1 MNRLLEVKG
10 LIKIYGH
17 RAVVNGVEYEVY
29 PGEIVGLLGPNGAG
43 KTTSF
48 RMTVGMITPN
58 AGKVFLDG
66 DDITNFPM
74 YQRARRGM
82 GYLAQETSIFQ
93 RLSVKDNILAILET
107 MRMRRAQRKER
118 ADQLLRELGLTRLAD
133 NKAYT
138 LSGGEKRR
146 LEIARS
152 LVTFPSI
159 LLLDEPFT
167 GIDPIAVFD
176 IQKIILGLKERG
188 IGILLTDQSVRET
201 LSITDRSYIINDG
214 LILTSGTSAQLVEDA
229 KARKFYLGERFKAE
243 DFKDEGLK
251 RGFTLKGSP

>member
-1 MNRLLEVKG
+1 MGQQIMDRLLEVKG
-10 LIKIYGH
+10 LMKIYGH
-17 RAVVNGVEYEVY
+17 RAVVNDVDFEVA

-58 AGKVFLDG
+58 AGKVLLSG
-66 DDITNFPM
+66 EDITNLPM

-93 RLSVKDNILAILET
+93 RLSVQDNILAILET
-107 MRMRRAQRKER
+107 MRMRRAER
-118 ADQLLRELGLTRLAD
+118 RAKTAELLRELGLTRLAES
-133 NKAYT
+133 KAYT

-152 LVTFPSI
+152 LVTSPSI

-167 GIDPIAVFD
+167 GVDPIAVFE
-176 IQKIILGLKERG
+176 IQKIILALKRRG
-188 IGILLTDQSVRET
+188 IGVLLTDQSVRET

-214 LILTSGTSAQLVEDA
+214 RILTSGTSEQLAKDA

-243 DFKDEGLK
+243 DFKGEGL
-251 RGFTLKGSP
+251 R

>member
-1 MNRLLEVKG
+1 MEKLLEVRG
-10 LIKIYGH
+10 LTKIYGH
-17 RAVVNGVEYEVY
+17 RAVVNGVDYEVY

-58 AGKVFLDG
+58 DGKVLLSG
-66 DDITNFPM
+66 DDITTLAM

-93 RLSVKDNILAILET
+93 RLSVKNNILAILET
-107 MRMRRAQRKER
+107 MRMSGADRKARAE
-118 ADQLLRELGLTRLAD
+118 QLLSELGLTRLAD

-152 LVTFPSI
+152 LVTSPSI

-167 GIDPIAVFD
+167 GVDPIAVFD

-214 LILTSGTSAQLVEDA
+214 TILTSGTSEQLVKDA
-229 KARKFYLGERFKAE
+229 KARTFYLGERFKAE
-243 DFKDEGLK
+243 DFKGEGL
-251 RGFTLKGSP
+251 R

>member
-1 MNRLLEVKG
+1 MEKLLEVSG

-17 RAVVNGVEYEVY
+17 RTVVNGVDYEVY

-58 AGKVFLDG
+58 AGKVFLSG
-66 DDITNFPM
+66 EDITTLAM

-82 GYLAQETSIFQ
+82 GYLAQETSTFQ
-93 RLSVKDNILAILET
+93 RLSVQDNILAILET
-107 MRMRRAQRKER
+107 MRMTKADRKARAE
-118 ADQLLRELGLTRLAD
+118 QLLSELGLTRLAP

-152 LVTFPSI
+152 LVTSPSI

-167 GIDPIAVFD
+167 GVDPIAVFD

-214 LILTSGTSAQLVEDA
+214 TILTSGTSEQLVEDA

-243 DFKDEGLK
+243 DFRDAAL
-251 RGFTLKGSP
+251 R